1 MNLSFFIVTVLY
13 LSLILFVHY
22 KIKGQDSPKIIK
34 KIESEQTLD
43 TIISLDDIDKDI
55 ENETIQDL
63 KKFLS
68 TPDLETKENFAP
80 IIENLNLNEYFSDG
94 EENFIEIENMEDK
107 NVANDSQTEK
117 FQAFD
122 NIQAFNDNRGY
133 QNFAT
138 V

>member
-13 LSLILFVHY
+13 LSLILFIHY
-22 KIKGQDSPKIIK
+22 KIKGKDSPKIRK
-34 KIESEQTLD
+34 PEPKQTLD

-68 TPDLETKENFAP
+68 TPDLETKENFVP
-80 IIENLNLNEYFSDG
+80 IIENLNVNEYFSDYE
-94 EENFIEIENMEDK
+94 EENVVEIENI
-107 NVANDSQTEK
+107 NATNSNDSK
-117 FQAFD
+117 PVNFQAFD
-122 NIQAFNDNRGY
+122 NIQAFDDMKGY

-138 V
+138 F

>member
-22 KIKGQDSPKIIK
+22 KIKGKDSPKIIK
-34 KIESEQTLD
+34 TNTEQTLD

-80 IIENLNLNEYFSDG
+80 IIENLNLNEYFSDDDDTAVVV
-94 EENFIEIENMEDK
+94 ENTN
-107 NVANDSQTEK
+107 NDNNSTTDK

-122 NIQAFNDNRGY
+122 NIQAFDDMRGY

>member
-1 MNLSFFIVTVLY
+1 
-13 LSLILFVHY
+13 
-22 KIKGQDSPKIIK
+22 
-34 KIESEQTLD
+34 
-43 TIISLDDIDKDI
+43 DI

-80 IIENLNLNEYFSDG
+80 IIENLNLNEYFSDDDD
-94 EENFIEIENMEDK
+94 NAVVVEDT
-107 NVANDSQTEK
+107 NNDPNPTTEK

-122 NIQAFNDNRGY
+122 NIQAFDDMRGY